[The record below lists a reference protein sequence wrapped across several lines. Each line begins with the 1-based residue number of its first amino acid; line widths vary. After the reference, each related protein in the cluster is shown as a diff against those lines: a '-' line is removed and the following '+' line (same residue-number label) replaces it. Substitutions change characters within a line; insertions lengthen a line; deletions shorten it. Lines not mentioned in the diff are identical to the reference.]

1 MRAVTAG
8 GLGAI
13 LLLAAAAW
21 AQDAPGPGRVLARV
35 RGVEI
40 TAGDLERRLAVLGR
54 ERPVPP
60 ERHPEVLRLL
70 IREEVLMQA
79 AAAQGIAAEPGVQER
94 LELTRRQVLI
104 EEVLKRRMAAAAR
117 LNEEDLERAYR
128 ENMLRFISE
137 TVQVRHIMVPTEA
150 EAEAI
155 RQELAAGK
163 DFAELARVRSQD
175 EGSAEK
181 GGDLGALARGQTD
194 ASFEAVAFRLK
205 DGELSEVV
213 QTEHGYHVLKGG
225 PRGSAVRPF
234 EEVREEVGQLLAQ
247 ERQQETLTRV
257 LGELEQAA
265 APEILDDRLK

>member
-8 GLGAI
+8 ALSTV
-13 LLLAAAAW
+13 LLLAAAAT
-21 AQDAPGPGRVLARV
+21 AQEPAGRALARV

-40 TAGDLERRLAVLGR
+40 TAGDLERRLALLGR

-70 IREEVLMQA
+70 IREEVLLQA
-79 AAAQGIAAEPGVQER
+79 AAAQGLAAEPGVRER
-94 LELTRRQVLI
+94 LELARRQVLI
-104 EEVLKRRMAAAAR
+104 DEVLKRRLAAAAQVT
-117 LNEEDLERAYR
+117 EEDLQRAYR
-128 ENMLRFISE
+128 ENLPRFISE

-155 RQELAAGK
+155 RRELAAGK
-163 DFAELARVRSQD
+163 DFADLARTRSRD

-181 GGDLGALARGQTD
+181 GGDLGALAQGQTD
-194 ASFEAVAFRLK
+194 AGFEAVAFRLK

-213 QTEHGYHVLKGG
+213 QTEHGFHVLKGG
-225 PRGSAVRPF
+225 PRGSTLRPF
-234 EEVREEVGQLLAQ
+234 EEVREEVRQLLAQ
-247 ERQQETLTRV
+247 ERQQETLQRV
-257 LGELEQAA
+257 LAELEQSA